1 MTEGMLAVIPARAGS
16 KGLPGKNLADLGG
29 QPLIGWTIAAARGAL
44 CVGRVVVSTDGAE
57 IIAAAQALGAEV
69 PFRRDAALATDT
81 ASTLDVVLDVLDRLP
96 GYDYVAVLQPTSP
109 LRTAAHIDA
118 AFAQMQAA
126 GAASV
131 VSVCEA
137 EEPPYW
143 MYGMGPQG
151 RLRKLIDT
159 PEGVTRRQD
168 LPPSYLLNGAIYI
181 IAVDHLRRTRSFID
195 SQTIGYPMTRR
206 ASVDIDTLADLATVR
221 RYLNE
226 DSHDHLS
233 PAP

>member
-1 MTEGMLAVIPARAGS
+1 MTGGVLAVIPARAGS

-44 CVGRVVVSTDGAE
+44 CVGRVVVSTDGAD

-168 LPPSYLLNGAIYI
+168 LPPSYLLNGAIYLSSV
-181 IAVDHLRRTRSFID
+181 ARLRRMRSFVD
-195 SQTIGYPMTRR
+195 EMTLGYVMARVT
-206 ASVDIDTLADLATVR
+206 SLDIDMPEDLALARLWVGG
-221 RYLNE
+221 
-226 DSHDHLS
+226 
-233 PAP
+233 

>member
-1 MTEGMLAVIPARAGS
+1 MTGGVLAVIPARAGS

-44 CVGRVVVSTDGAE
+44 CVGRVVVSTDGAD

-81 ASTLDVVLDVLDRLP
+81 ASTLDVVLDVLDRLS

-118 AFAQMQAA
+118 ACAQMQAA

-168 LPPSYLLNGAIYI
+168 LPPSYLLNGAIYLSSV
-181 IAVDHLRRTRSFID
+181 ARLRRMRSFVD
-195 SQTIGYPMTRR
+195 EMTLGYVMARVT
-206 ASVDIDTLADLATVR
+206 SLDIDMPEDLALARLWVGG
-221 RYLNE
+221 
-226 DSHDHLS
+226 
-233 PAP
+233 

>member
-1 MTEGMLAVIPARAGS
+1 MSARVLAVIPARAGS

-29 QPLIGWTIAAARGAL
+29 QPLIGWTIAAARGAG
-44 CVGRVVVSTDGAE
+44 CIARVIVSTDGLAIME
-57 IIAAAQALGAEV
+57 AARSLGAEV
-69 PFRRDAALATDT
+69 PFRREDILASDT
-81 ASTLDVVLDVLDRLP
+81 ATTLDVVLDALDRSP

-126 GAASV
+126 DAMSV

-143 MYGMGPQG
+143 MYRMGPTG
-151 RLRKLIDT
+151 RLQQLIA
-159 PEGVTRRQD
+159 PPAGVTRRQD
-168 LPPSYLLNGAIYI
+168 LPQSFVLNGAIYI
-181 IAVDHLRRTRSFID
+181 TATDRLRRTRSFVD
-195 SQTIGYPMTRR
+195 AGTIGYPMTRR
-206 ASVDIDTLADLATVR
+206 ASVDIDTLADLQTAR

-226 DSHDHLS
+226 DSHDDLS